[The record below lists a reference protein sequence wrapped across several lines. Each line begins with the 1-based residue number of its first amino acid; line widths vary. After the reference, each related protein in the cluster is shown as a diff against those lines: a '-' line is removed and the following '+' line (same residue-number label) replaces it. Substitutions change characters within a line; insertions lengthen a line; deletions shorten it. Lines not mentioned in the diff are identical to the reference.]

1 MRNRIRIHFERKD
14 FTFFIH
20 KATDVSKAQ
29 INKMRSLY
37 LEIDVL
43 EVRIMSRTSKLVD
56 YHVKELL
63 QFLREKLTVY

>member
-1 MRNRIRIHFERKD
+1 MRNRIRIHFERKNS
-14 FTFFIH
+14 TFFIH
-20 KATDVSKAQ
+20 KIIDVSKAQ